1 MKSFSFFKQIFAAI
15 VLGIAVG
22 HFIGPNASA
31 LGEIG
36 KIIIDLIK
44 AAAAPLLF
52 VTILHGCVAHSVR
65 GKDAVRMIAVSILNV
80 SVALFVAITL
90 SRLFQPGLHFAKFI
104 PPAVAQA
111 PTDLKPMQFGAS
123 LLSFIPKSLVEPF
136 ATNNILGLVFLALVV
151 GFAMRATSE
160 DIERT
165 TNAIESVQKTL
176 AKLISWVVALVPLAL
191 FGVIAKSYGE
201 YGFEPVKG
209 LVSFVGICLLGFF
222 IQVVLVYH
230 SWIKLYGRISITQFW
245 SIARSVVFQAI
256 GSNSSLATLPA
267 TLTALDELKVSRRA
281 STLGACVGTNLNN
294 DGIVLYEAAAF
305 FFVAQASHIDLSI
318 GQQVLGALTC
328 VVAAMGIAGVPEAGF
343 ISLAVVLATL
353 KLPTETL
360 PLLLSVDWILARCRS
375 ATNALADMTL
385 SIALDDR
392 RMKS

>member
-1 MKSFSFFKQIFAAI
+1 M
-15 VLGIAVG
+15 GVG
-22 HFIGPNASA
+22 HLMGPGAA
-31 LGEIG
+31 PLGEIG
-36 KIIIDLIK
+36 KIIVDLIK

-65 GKDAVRMIAVSILNV
+65 GKDAVRMIAVSLLNV
-80 SVALFVAITL
+80 FVALVIAISL
-90 SRLFQPGLHFAKFI
+90 SRFFQPGLHFARFI
-104 PPAVAQA
+104 PSPSAQA
-111 PTDLKPMQFGAS
+111 PTDLKPLQFGAS

-151 GFAMRATSE
+151 GFAIRATAT

-165 TNAIESVQKTL
+165 AQAIESLQKVL
-176 AKLISWVVALVPLAL
+176 AKLITWVVALVPLAL
-191 FGVIAKSYGE
+191 FGVIAKSFGE

-209 LVSFVGICLLGFF
+209 LVSFVAVCLLGFLLQIVF
-222 IQVVLVYH
+222 VYH
-230 SWIKLYGRISITQFW
+230 AWIRLYGRIALGEFW
-245 SIARSVVFQAI
+245 TVAKSVIFQAI

-305 FFVAQASHIDLSI
+305 FFVAQASGLDLSI
-318 GQQVLGALTC
+318 GQQILGALTC

-343 ISLAVVLATL
+343 ISLAIVLATL

-360 PLLLSVDWILARCRS
+360 PLLLSVDWILARSRS

-385 SIALDDR
+385 SIALDER
-392 RMKS
+392 RTKS